1 MRSSMLQWSAAA
13 CAALALTACEDNR
26 NRAMQEPGPNN
37 ATPQGQAQNPQNQN
51 QGQRPAGGV
60 EAVNDAPSRFYGKKL
75 SLVGDVDEV
84 YNDRAFELDGADW
97 AFNDNITVLTKNP
110 VSVEGAPLRSSDDIV
125 VSGTVRPFAVADI
138 EKEIGWDIPADLE
151 NKLNKRP
158 VLVADTIHKMT
169 GCGTWSVTGATE
181 PAASVM
187 ALVTTNDM
195 NTLNGR
201 KVDLLRERVQS
212 VSGRGLW
219 VGPSRLAQVFV
230 LPAVE
235 NKNIKAGDWVTVTG
249 TLAKTPRDAAKTWN
263 LPTAPGG
270 YVLEELVYVDNATVT
285 PSVPGEKPANNPG
298 ANPGTSPGLT
308 PMK

>member
-37 ATPQGQAQNPQNQN
+37 ATPQGQAKNPQNQN

-169 GCGTWSVTGATE
+169 GCGTWSASPMRSALRRPKVTL
-181 PAASVM
+181 S
-187 ALVTTNDM
+187 TNDPSFALRSGWSGHGER
-195 NTLNGR
+195 TSTVAPPRVHGR
-201 KVDLLRERVQS
+201 PQS
-212 VSGRGLW
+212 SDGRT
-219 VGPSRLAQVFV
+219 SR
-230 LPAVE
+230 P
-235 NKNIKAGDWVTVTG
+235 
-249 TLAKTPRDAAKTWN
+249 PRSRTAEATAAI
-263 LPTAPGG
+263 
-270 YVLEELVYVDNATVT
+270 
-285 PSVPGEKPANNPG
+285 
-298 ANPGTSPGLT
+298 SPLGS
-308 PMK
+308 P